1 MIRVSRSPPTALQHL
16 KYSKKGLLALNPP
29 QRAAAEQIHGPV
41 LILAGAG
48 TGKTRVIT
56 TRIAGMVYDD
66 IPPGQ
71 ILAVTFTNKAAN
83 EMRERVGTMIAS
95 ELAERVTISTFH
107 SLCVRILRTCIERLG
122 YKKNFSIYTQSD
134 QVGLLRRIIVRKI
147 GKDESLD
154 PKLANMLISQAKN
167 TGKPISDQEDALINE
182 VYRTYQRE
190 LKLLNAVDF
199 DDLIILAVRGLA
211 ENPDIRREWQRRFRF
226 IMVDEFQ
233 DTNHLQMDLLKLL
246 VGEEKNI
253 CVVGDDDQ
261 SIYGWRGAD
270 ITNILGFERFFPDP
284 TVIKLEENYRSTNSI
299 LRLANSLI
307 RHNLQR
313 RDKTLW
319 SGRGEG
325 EKVRLVA
332 MPDAETEAD
341 WVISEILERHRI
353 GRRPYDDMAILF
365 RMNSQSRVMEEKLR
379 ENEIPYKLIGGQSF
393 FERREI
399 KDILGYLYLFLN
411 HDDDVS
417 LLRVIS
423 TPPRGI
429 GEGTITLA
437 TQFSIDHQMSVFTA
451 LNDFE
456 FLGSL
461 SGRAQKAIESF
472 TSFIYRYSDVSHTS
486 SANYAAMTEELIKE
500 IGYAEFLKKNCKTS
514 EEVDSRRKNV
524 AELIES
530 MHSHFEKSRRGL
542 RGFLDSVALMQDR
555 EDAKN
560 EAEGN
565 GVSLIT
571 MHAAKGLE
579 FPVCHII
586 GVEEGIL
593 PHSRSIEEGS
603 RDEERRLLY
612 VGITRAMEDL
622 TITWCRSRNRYGDKM
637 PCQPSSFFRELSK
650 DELIE
655 TDHGTLAA
663 TPADEDFAADYF
675 ARMKQMLSS

>member
-1 MIRVSRSPPTALQHL
+1 MNYT
-16 KYSKKGLLALNPP
+16 KKGLLALNPP

-56 TRIAGMVYDD
+56 TRIAGMVYDG
-66 IPPGQ
+66 IPPEQ
-71 ILAVTFTNKAAN
+71 ILAVTFTNKAAA
-83 EMRERVGTMIAS
+83 EMRERVGTMIDP
-95 ELAERVTISTFH
+95 EVAERVTISTFH

-122 YKKNFSIYTQSD
+122 YKKSFSIYTQSD

-167 TGKPISDQEDALINE
+167 TGKPISDMEDSLISE

-199 DDLIILAVRGLA
+199 DDLIILAVRGLQ
-211 ENPDIRREWQRRFRF
+211 ENADIRREWQRRFRYV
-226 IMVDEFQ
+226 MVDEFQ
-233 DTNHLQMDLLKLL
+233 DTNHLQMDLLKSL
-246 VGEEKNI
+246 VGEEHNI

-270 ITNILGFERFFPDP
+270 ITNILGFEQFYPNP
-284 TVIKLEENYRSTNSI
+284 TVIKLEENYRSTNCI

-307 RHNLQR
+307 RHNLTR

-319 SGRGEG
+319 SGMGDG
-325 EKVRLVA
+325 KKVRLVA
-332 MPDAETEAD
+332 MPDAETEAE
-341 WVISEILERHRI
+341 WVIGELLDRHRI
-353 GRRPYDDMAILF
+353 GRRPYDEMVILF
-365 RMNSQSRVMEEKLR
+365 RVNSQSRVMEEKLR

-393 FERREI
+393 YERREI
-399 KDILGYLYLFLN
+399 KDILAYLALFLN

-417 LLRVIS
+417 LLRVIAA
-423 TPPRGI
+423 PPRGI

-451 LNDFE
+451 LNDLE
-456 FLGSL
+456 FLGCL
-461 SGRAQKAIESF
+461 TTRAQRAIGAF
-472 TSFIYRYSDVSHTS
+472 TTFIYRYSDIVHTK

-500 IGYAEFLKKNCKTS
+500 ISYAEFLKKNCKTP

-524 AELIES
+524 SELIDG
-530 MHSHFEKSRRGL
+530 MHSHFEKSKRGL
-542 RGFLDSVALMQDR
+542 RGYLDSVALMQDR

-612 VGITRAMEDL
+612 VGITRAKEDL
-622 TITWCRSRNRYGDKM
+622 TITWCRSRKRYGDKM

-650 DELIE
+650 EELIE
-655 TDHGTLAA
+655 TDHSTLAA
-663 TPADEDFAADYF
+663 APVDEDYAADYF
-675 ARMKQMLSS
+675 AKMKEMLSS

>member
-1 MIRVSRSPPTALQHL
+1 L

-56 TRIAGMVYDD
+56 TRIAGMVYDG

-83 EMRERVGTMIAS
+83 EMRERVGTMIDP
-95 ELAERVTISTFH
+95 EVAEGVTISTFH

-122 YKKNFSIYTQSD
+122 YKKSFSIYTQSD

-167 TGKPISDQEDALINE
+167 TGKPVSDMEDSLISE
-182 VYRTYQRE
+182 VYRSYQRE

-199 DDLIILAVRGLA
+199 DDLIILAVRGLQ

-246 VGEEKNI
+246 VGEERNI

-270 ITNILGFERFFPDP
+270 ITNILGFEQFYPNP
-284 TVIKLEENYRSTNSI
+284 TVIKLEENYRSTNCI

-307 RHNLQR
+307 RHNLTR

-319 SGRGEG
+319 SGMGEG

-332 MPDAETEAD
+332 MPDAETEAE
-341 WVISEILERHRI
+341 WVIGELLDRHRI

-393 FERREI
+393 YERREI
-399 KDILGYLYLFLN
+399 KDILAYLALFLN

-417 LLRVIS
+417 LLRVIA

-461 SGRAQKAIESF
+461 TSRAQKAIEAF
-472 TSFIYRYSDVSHTS
+472 TTFVYRYSDIAHTK

-500 IGYAEFLKKNCKTS
+500 ISYAEFLKKNCKTP

-524 AELIES
+524 SELIDG
-530 MHSHFEKSRRGL
+530 MHSHFEKSKRGL
-542 RGFLDSVALMQDR
+542 RGYLDSVALMQDR

-560 EAEGN
+560 ETEGN

-612 VGITRAMEDL
+612 VGITRAKEDL
-622 TITWCRSRNRYGDKM
+622 TITWCRSRKRYGDKM

-650 DELIE
+650 EELIE
-655 TDHGTLAA
+655 TDHTTLAA
-663 TPADEDFAADYF
+663 APADEDYAADYF
-675 ARMKQMLSS
+675 ARMKEMLSS

>member
-1 MIRVSRSPPTALQHL
+1 M

-56 TRIAGMVYDD
+56 TRIAGMVYDG
-66 IPPGQ
+66 IPPEQ

-83 EMRERVGTMIAS
+83 EMRERVGTMIDP

-122 YKKNFSIYTQSD
+122 YKKSFSIYTQSD

-167 TGKPISDQEDALINE
+167 TGKPVSDMEDSLISE

-199 DDLIILAVRGLA
+199 DDLIILAVRGLQ
-211 ENPDIRREWQRRFRF
+211 ENADIRREWQRRFRF

-246 VGEEKNI
+246 VGEERNI

-270 ITNILGFERFFPDP
+270 ITNILGFEQFYPNP
-284 TVIKLEENYRSTNSI
+284 TVIKLEENYRSTNCI

-307 RHNLQR
+307 RHNLTR

-319 SGRGEG
+319 SGMGEG

-332 MPDAETEAD
+332 MPDAETEAE
-341 WVISEILERHRI
+341 WVIGELLDRHRI

-393 FERREI
+393 YERREI
-399 KDILGYLYLFLN
+399 KDILAYLALFLN

-461 SGRAQKAIESF
+461 TSRAQKAIEAF
-472 TSFIYRYSDVSHTS
+472 TTFVYRYSDIAHTK
-486 SANYAAMTEELIKE
+486 SANYAAMADELIKE
-500 IGYAEFLKKNCKTS
+500 ISYAEFLKKNCKTP

-524 AELIES
+524 SELIDG
-530 MHSHFEKSRRGL
+530 MHSHFEKSKRGL
-542 RGFLDSVALMQDR
+542 RGYLDSVALMQDR

-612 VGITRAMEDL
+612 VGITRAKEDL
-622 TITWCRSRNRYGDKM
+622 TITWCRSRKRYGDKM

-650 DELIE
+650 EELIE
-655 TDHGTLAA
+655 TDHTTLAA
-663 TPADEDFAADYF
+663 APVDEDYAADYF
-675 ARMKQMLSS
+675 ARMKEMLSS

>member
-1 MIRVSRSPPTALQHL
+1 LNYT
-16 KYSKKGLLALNPP
+16 KKGLLALNPP

-56 TRIAGMVYDD
+56 TRIAGMVYDG
-66 IPPGQ
+66 IPPEQ
-71 ILAVTFTNKAAN
+71 ILAVTFTNKAAA
-83 EMRERVGTMIAS
+83 EMRERVGTMIDP
-95 ELAERVTISTFH
+95 EVAERVTISTFH

-122 YKKNFSIYTQSD
+122 YKKSFSIYTQSD

-167 TGKPISDQEDALINE
+167 TGKPISDMEDSLISE

-199 DDLIILAVRGLA
+199 DDLIILAVRGLQ
-211 ENPDIRREWQRRFRF
+211 ENADIRREWQRRFRYV
-226 IMVDEFQ
+226 MVDEFQ
-233 DTNHLQMDLLKLL
+233 DTNHLQMDLLKSL
-246 VGEEKNI
+246 VGEEHNI

-270 ITNILGFERFFPDP
+270 ITNILGFEQFYPNP
-284 TVIKLEENYRSTNSI
+284 TVIKLEENYRSTNCI

-307 RHNLQR
+307 RHNLTR

-319 SGRGEG
+319 SGMGDG

-332 MPDAETEAD
+332 MPDAETEAE
-341 WVISEILERHRI
+341 WVIGELLDRHRI
-353 GRRPYDDMAILF
+353 GRRPYDEMAILF

-393 FERREI
+393 YERREI
-399 KDILGYLYLFLN
+399 KDILAYLALFLN

-417 LLRVIS
+417 LLRVIAA
-423 TPPRGI
+423 PPRGI

-451 LNDFE
+451 LNDLE
-456 FLGSL
+456 FLGCL
-461 SGRAQKAIESF
+461 TTRAQRAIGAF
-472 TSFIYRYSDVSHTS
+472 TTFIYRYSDIVHTK

-500 IGYAEFLKKNCKTS
+500 ISYAEFLKKNCKTP

-524 AELIES
+524 SELIDG
-530 MHSHFEKSRRGL
+530 MHSHFEKSKRGL
-542 RGFLDSVALMQDR
+542 RGYLDSVALMQDR

-612 VGITRAMEDL
+612 VGITRAKEDL
-622 TITWCRSRNRYGDKM
+622 TITWCRSRKRYGDKM

-650 DELIE
+650 EELIE
-655 TDHGTLAA
+655 TDHSTLAA
-663 TPADEDFAADYF
+663 APVDEDYAADYF
-675 ARMKQMLSS
+675 AKMKEMLSS

>member
-1 MIRVSRSPPTALQHL
+1 MNYT
-16 KYSKKGLLALNPP
+16 KKGLLALNPP

-56 TRIAGMVYDD
+56 TRIAGMVYDG
-66 IPPGQ
+66 IPPEQ
-71 ILAVTFTNKAAN
+71 ILAVTFTNKAAA
-83 EMRERVGTMIAS
+83 EMRERVGTMIDP
-95 ELAERVTISTFH
+95 EVAERVTISTFH

-122 YKKNFSIYTQSD
+122 YKKSFSIYTQSD

-167 TGKPISDQEDALINE
+167 TGKPISDMEDSLISE

-199 DDLIILAVRGLA
+199 DDLIILAVRGLQ
-211 ENPDIRREWQRRFRF
+211 ENADIRREWQRRFRYVL
-226 IMVDEFQ
+226 VDEFQ
-233 DTNHLQMDLLKLL
+233 DTNHLQMDLLKSL
-246 VGEEKNI
+246 VGEEHNI
-253 CVVGDDDQ
+253 CVVGDDEQ

-270 ITNILGFERFFPDP
+270 ITNILGFEQFYPNP
-284 TVIKLEENYRSTNSI
+284 TVIKLEENYRSTNCI

-307 RHNLQR
+307 RHNLTR

-319 SGRGEG
+319 SGMGDG

-332 MPDAETEAD
+332 MPDAETEAE
-341 WVISEILERHRI
+341 WVIGELLDRHRI
-353 GRRPYDDMAILF
+353 GRRPYDEMAILF

-393 FERREI
+393 YERREI
-399 KDILGYLYLFLN
+399 KDILAYLALFLN

-417 LLRVIS
+417 LLRVIAA
-423 TPPRGI
+423 PPRGI

-451 LNDFE
+451 LNDLE
-456 FLGSL
+456 FLGCL
-461 SGRAQKAIESF
+461 TTRAQRAIGAF
-472 TSFIYRYSDVSHTS
+472 TTFIYRYSDIVHTK

-500 IGYAEFLKKNCKTS
+500 ISYAEFLKKNCKTP

-524 AELIES
+524 SELIDG
-530 MHSHFEKSRRGL
+530 MHSHFEKSKRGL
-542 RGFLDSVALMQDR
+542 RGYLDSVALMQDR

-612 VGITRAMEDL
+612 VGITRAKEDL
-622 TITWCRSRNRYGDKM
+622 TITWCRSRKRYGDKM

-650 DELIE
+650 EELIE
-655 TDHGTLAA
+655 TDHSTLAA
-663 TPADEDFAADYF
+663 APVDEDYAADYF
-675 ARMKQMLSS
+675 AKMKEMLSS

>member
-1 MIRVSRSPPTALQHL
+1 MNYT
-16 KYSKKGLLALNPP
+16 KKGLLALNPP

-56 TRIAGMVYDD
+56 TRIAGMVYDG
-66 IPPGQ
+66 IPPEQ
-71 ILAVTFTNKAAN
+71 ILAVTFTNKAAA
-83 EMRERVGTMIAS
+83 EMRERVGTMIDH
-95 ELAERVTISTFH
+95 EVAERVTISTFH

-122 YKKNFSIYTQSD
+122 YKKSFSIYTQSY

-167 TGKPISDQEDALINE
+167 TGKPISDMEDSLISE

-199 DDLIILAVRGLA
+199 DDLIILAVRGLQ
-211 ENPDIRREWQRRFRF
+211 ENADIRREWQRRLRYV
-226 IMVDEFQ
+226 MVDEFQ
-233 DTNHLQMDLLKLL
+233 DTNHLQMDLLKSL
-246 VGEEKNI
+246 VGEEHNI

-270 ITNILGFERFFPDP
+270 ITNILGFEQFYPNP
-284 TVIKLEENYRSTNSI
+284 TVIKLEENYRSTNCI

-307 RHNLQR
+307 RHNLTR

-319 SGRGEG
+319 SGMGDG

-332 MPDAETEAD
+332 MPDAETEAE
-341 WVISEILERHRI
+341 WVIGELLDRHRI
-353 GRRPYDDMAILF
+353 GRRPYDEMAILF

-393 FERREI
+393 YERREI
-399 KDILGYLYLFLN
+399 KDILAYLALFLN

-417 LLRVIS
+417 LLRVIAA
-423 TPPRGI
+423 PPRGI

-451 LNDFE
+451 LNDLE
-456 FLGSL
+456 FLGCL
-461 SGRAQKAIESF
+461 TTRAQRAIGAF
-472 TSFIYRYSDVSHTS
+472 TTFIYRYSDIVHTK

-500 IGYAEFLKKNCKTS
+500 ISYAEFLKKNCKTP

-524 AELIES
+524 SELIDG
-530 MHSHFEKSRRGL
+530 MHSHFEKSKRGL
-542 RGFLDSVALMQDR
+542 RGYLDSVALMQDR

-612 VGITRAMEDL
+612 VGITRAKEDL
-622 TITWCRSRNRYGDKM
+622 TITWCRSRKRYGDKM

-650 DELIE
+650 EELIE
-655 TDHGTLAA
+655 TDHSTLAA
-663 TPADEDFAADYF
+663 APVDEDYAADYF
-675 ARMKQMLSS
+675 AKMKEMLSS

>member
-1 MIRVSRSPPTALQHL
+1 M

-56 TRIAGMVYDD
+56 TRIAGMVYDG
-66 IPPGQ
+66 IPPEQ

-83 EMRERVGTMIAS
+83 EMRERVGSMIDPD
-95 ELAERVTISTFH
+95 LAERVTISTFH

-122 YKKNFSIYTQSD
+122 YKKSFSIYTQSD

-167 TGKPISDQEDALINE
+167 TGKPVSDMEDSLISE
-182 VYRTYQRE
+182 VYRSYQRE

-199 DDLIILAVRGLA
+199 DDLIILAVRGLQ
-211 ENPDIRREWQRRFRF
+211 ENADIRREWQRRFRF

-246 VGEEKNI
+246 VGEERNI

-270 ITNILGFERFFPDP
+270 ITNILGFEQFYPNP
-284 TVIKLEENYRSTNSI
+284 TVIKLEENYRSTNCI

-307 RHNLQR
+307 RHNLTR

-319 SGRGEG
+319 SGMGEG

-332 MPDAETEAD
+332 MPDAETEAE
-341 WVISEILERHRI
+341 WVIGELLDRHRI

-365 RMNSQSRVMEEKLR
+365 RMNSQSRAMEEKLR

-393 FERREI
+393 YERREI
-399 KDILGYLYLFLN
+399 KDILAYLALFLN
-411 HDDDVS
+411 HEDDVS
-417 LLRVIS
+417 LLRVIA

-461 SGRAQKAIESF
+461 TSRAQKAIEAF
-472 TSFIYRYSDVSHTS
+472 TAFINRYTDIAHTT
-486 SANYAAMTEELIKE
+486 SANYAAMADELIKE
-500 IGYAEFLKKNCKTS
+500 ISYAEFLKKNCKTP

-524 AELIES
+524 SELIDG
-530 MHSHFEKSRRGL
+530 MHSHFEKSKRGL
-542 RGFLDSVALMQDR
+542 RGYLDSVALMQDR

-612 VGITRAMEDL
+612 VGITRAKEDL
-622 TITWCRSRNRYGDKM
+622 TITWCRSRKRYGDKM

-650 DELIE
+650 EELIE
-655 TDHGTLAA
+655 TDHSTLAA
-663 TPADEDFAADYF
+663 APVDEDYAADYF
-675 ARMKQMLSS
+675 ARMKEMLSS

>member
-1 MIRVSRSPPTALQHL
+1 MNYT
-16 KYSKKGLLALNPP
+16 KKGLLALNPP

-56 TRIAGMVYDD
+56 TRIAGMVYDG
-66 IPPGQ
+66 IPPEQ
-71 ILAVTFTNKAAN
+71 ILAVTFTNKAAA
-83 EMRERVGTMIAS
+83 EMRERVGTMIDP
-95 ELAERVTISTFH
+95 EVAERVTISTFH

-122 YKKNFSIYTQSD
+122 YKKSFSIYTQSD

-167 TGKPISDQEDALINE
+167 TGKPISDMEDSLISE

-199 DDLIILAVRGLA
+199 DDLIILAVRGLQ
-211 ENPDIRREWQRRFRF
+211 ENADIRREWQRRFRYV
-226 IMVDEFQ
+226 MVDEFQ
-233 DTNHLQMDLLKLL
+233 DTNHLQMDLLKSL
-246 VGEEKNI
+246 VGEERNI

-270 ITNILGFERFFPDP
+270 ITNILGFEQFYPNP
-284 TVIKLEENYRSTNSI
+284 TVIKLEENYRSTNCI

-307 RHNLQR
+307 RHNLTR

-319 SGRGEG
+319 SGMGDG

-332 MPDAETEAD
+332 MPDAETEAE
-341 WVISEILERHRI
+341 WVIGELLDRHRI

-393 FERREI
+393 YERREI
-399 KDILGYLYLFLN
+399 KDILAYLALFLN

-417 LLRVIS
+417 LLRVIAA
-423 TPPRGI
+423 PPRGI

-451 LNDFE
+451 LNDLE
-456 FLGSL
+456 FLGCL
-461 SGRAQKAIESF
+461 TTRAQRAIGAF
-472 TSFIYRYSDVSHTS
+472 TTFIYRYSDIVHTK

-500 IGYAEFLKKNCKTS
+500 ISYAEFLKKNCKTP

-524 AELIES
+524 SELIDG
-530 MHSHFEKSRRGL
+530 MHSHFEKSKRGL
-542 RGFLDSVALMQDR
+542 RGYLDSVALMQDR

-612 VGITRAMEDL
+612 VGITRAKEDL
-622 TITWCRSRNRYGDKM
+622 TITWCRSRKRYGDKM

-650 DELIE
+650 EELIE
-655 TDHGTLAA
+655 TDHSTLAA
-663 TPADEDFAADYF
+663 APVDEDYAADYF
-675 ARMKQMLSS
+675 AKMKEMLSS

>member
-1 MIRVSRSPPTALQHL
+1 MN
-16 KYSKKGLLALNPP
+16 YSKKGLLALNPP

-56 TRIAGMVYDD
+56 TRIAGMVYDG
-66 IPPGQ
+66 IPPEQ
-71 ILAVTFTNKAAN
+71 ILAVTFTNKAAA
-83 EMRERVGTMIAS
+83 EMRERVGTMIDP
-95 ELAERVTISTFH
+95 EVAERVTISTFH

-122 YKKNFSIYTQSD
+122 YKKSFSIYTQSD

-167 TGKPISDQEDALINE
+167 TGKPISDMEDSLISE

-199 DDLIILAVRGLA
+199 DDLIILAVRGLQ
-211 ENPDIRREWQRRFRF
+211 ENADIRREWQRRFRYV
-226 IMVDEFQ
+226 MVDEFQ
-233 DTNHLQMDLLKLL
+233 DTNHLQMDLLKSL
-246 VGEEKNI
+246 VGEEHNI

-270 ITNILGFERFFPDP
+270 ITNILGFEQFYPNP
-284 TVIKLEENYRSTNSI
+284 TVIKLEENYRSTNCI

-307 RHNLQR
+307 RHNLTR

-319 SGRGEG
+319 SGMGDG

-332 MPDAETEAD
+332 MPDAETEAE
-341 WVISEILERHRI
+341 WVIGELLDRHRI

-393 FERREI
+393 YERREI
-399 KDILGYLYLFLN
+399 KDILAYLALFLN

-417 LLRVIS
+417 LLRVIAA
-423 TPPRGI
+423 PPRGI

-451 LNDFE
+451 LNDLE
-456 FLGSL
+456 FLGCL
-461 SGRAQKAIESF
+461 TTRAQRAIGAF
-472 TSFIYRYSDVSHTS
+472 TTFIYRYSDIVHTK

-500 IGYAEFLKKNCKTS
+500 ISYAEFLKKNCKTP

-524 AELIES
+524 SELIDG
-530 MHSHFEKSRRGL
+530 MHSHFEKSKRGL
-542 RGFLDSVALMQDR
+542 RGYLDSVALMQDR

-612 VGITRAMEDL
+612 VGITRAKEDL
-622 TITWCRSRNRYGDKM
+622 TITWCRSRKRYGDKM

-650 DELIE
+650 EELIE
-655 TDHGTLAA
+655 TDHSTLATA
-663 TPADEDFAADYF
+663 PVDEDYAADYF
-675 ARMKQMLSS
+675 AKMKEMLSS

>member
-1 MIRVSRSPPTALQHL
+1 MN
-16 KYSKKGLLALNPP
+16 YSKKGLLALNPP

-56 TRIAGMVYDD
+56 TRIAGMVYDG
-66 IPPGQ
+66 IPPEQ
-71 ILAVTFTNKAAN
+71 ILAVTFTNKAAA
-83 EMRERVGTMIAS
+83 EMRERVGTMIDP
-95 ELAERVTISTFH
+95 EVAERVTISTFH

-122 YKKNFSIYTQSD
+122 YKKSFSIYTQSD

-167 TGKPISDQEDALINE
+167 TGKPISDMEDSLISE

-199 DDLIILAVRGLA
+199 DDLIILAVRGLQ
-211 ENPDIRREWQRRFRF
+211 ENADIRREWQRRFRYV
-226 IMVDEFQ
+226 MVDEFQ
-233 DTNHLQMDLLKLL
+233 DTNHLQMDLLKSL
-246 VGEEKNI
+246 VGEEHNI

-270 ITNILGFERFFPDP
+270 ITNILGFEQFYPNP
-284 TVIKLEENYRSTNSI
+284 TVIKLEENYRSTNCI

-307 RHNLQR
+307 RHNLTR

-319 SGRGEG
+319 SGMGDG

-332 MPDAETEAD
+332 MPDAETEAE
-341 WVISEILERHRI
+341 WVIGELLDRHRI

-393 FERREI
+393 YERREI
-399 KDILGYLYLFLN
+399 KDILAYLALFLN

-417 LLRVIS
+417 LLRVIAA
-423 TPPRGI
+423 PPRGI

-451 LNDFE
+451 LNDLE
-456 FLGSL
+456 FLGCL
-461 SGRAQKAIESF
+461 TTRAQRAIGAF
-472 TSFIYRYSDVSHTS
+472 TTFIYRYSDIVHTK
-486 SANYAAMTEELIKE
+486 SANYAAMTEELIRE
-500 IGYAEFLKKNCKTS
+500 IGYAEFLKKNCKTP

-524 AELIES
+524 SELIDG
-530 MHSHFEKSRRGL
+530 MHSHFEKSKRGL
-542 RGFLDSVALMQDR
+542 RGYLDSVALMQDR
-555 EDAKN
+555 EDAEN
-560 EAEGN
+560 ETEGN

-612 VGITRAMEDL
+612 VGITRAKEDL
-622 TITWCRSRNRYGDKM
+622 TITWCRSRKRYGDKM

-650 DELIE
+650 EELIE
-655 TDHGTLAA
+655 TDHSTLAA
-663 TPADEDFAADYF
+663 APVDEDYAADYF
-675 ARMKQMLSS
+675 AKMKEMLSS

>member
-1 MIRVSRSPPTALQHL
+1 M

-29 QRAAAEQIHGPV
+29 QRAAAEQVNGPV

-56 TRIAGMVYDD
+56 TRIAGMVYDG
-66 IPPGQ
+66 IPPEH
-71 ILAVTFTNKAAN
+71 ILAVTFTNKAAS
-83 EMRERVGTMIAS
+83 EMRERVGTMIDP
-95 ELAERVTISTFH
+95 EVAERLTISTFH

-122 YKKNFSIYTQSD
+122 YKKSFSIYTQSD
-134 QVGLLRRIIVRKI
+134 QIGLLKRIIVRKI
-147 GKDESLD
+147 GKDESLE

-167 TGKPISDQEDALINE
+167 SGKPISDQEDALINE

-199 DDLIILAVRGLA
+199 DDLLILAVQGLG
-211 ENPDIRREWQRRFRF
+211 ENPDVRAEWQRRFRF

-233 DTNHLQMDLLKLL
+233 DTNHLQMDLLRHL
-246 VGEEKNI
+246 VGPEKNI

-270 ITNILGFERFFPDP
+270 ITNILEFERFFSNP
-284 TVIKLEENYRSTNSI
+284 TVIKLEENYRSTNCI

-307 RHNLQR
+307 RHNVNR
-313 RDKTLW
+313 REKTLW

-325 EKVRLVA
+325 EKVRVVA
-332 MPDAETEAD
+332 MPDADTEAD
-341 WVISEILERHRI
+341 WVIGEILERHRL

-393 FERREI
+393 YERREI
-399 KDILGYLYLFLN
+399 KDILAYLALFLN

-423 TPPRGI
+423 TPTRGI
-429 GEGTITLA
+429 GEGTISLA

-451 LNDFE
+451 LNDLQFRSV
-456 FLGSL
+456 LTS
-461 SGRAQKAIESF
+461 RAQKAIEAF
-472 TSFIYRYSDVSHTS
+472 TDFIHRYSDIAHTKG
-486 SANYAAMTEELIKE
+486 ANYAAMAEELVNE
-500 IGYAEFLKKNCKTS
+500 IDYATFLKKNCKTP
-514 EEVDSRRKNV
+514 EEVDNRRKNV
-524 AELIES
+524 AELIEG
-530 MHSHFEKSRRGL
+530 MRNHFEKSKRGL
-542 RGFLDSVALMQDR
+542 RGYLDSVALMQER
-555 EDAKN
+555 EDEKN

-603 RDEERRLLY
+603 RDEERRLFY

-622 TITWCRSRNRYGDKM
+622 TTTWCRSRKRYGDKM
-637 PCQPSSFFRELSK
+637 PCQASSFFRELSK
-650 DELIE
+650 EELIE
-655 TDHGTLAA
+655 TDHGTLEAA
-663 TPADEDFAADYF
+663 PVDEDFAADYF
-675 ARMKQMLSS
+675 ARMKEMLKSPS

>member
-1 MIRVSRSPPTALQHL
+1 MN
-16 KYSKKGLLALNPP
+16 YSKKGLLALNPP

-56 TRIAGMVYDD
+56 TRIAGMVYDG
-66 IPPGQ
+66 IPPEQ
-71 ILAVTFTNKAAN
+71 ILAVTFTNKAAA
-83 EMRERVGTMIAS
+83 EMRERVGTMIDP
-95 ELAERVTISTFH
+95 EVAERVTISTFH

-122 YKKNFSIYTQSD
+122 YKKSFSIYTQSD

-167 TGKPISDQEDALINE
+167 TGKPISDMEDSLISE

-190 LKLLNAVDF
+190 LKLHNAVDF
-199 DDLIILAVRGLA
+199 DDLIILAVRGLQ
-211 ENPDIRREWQRRFRF
+211 ENADIRREWQRRFRYV
-226 IMVDEFQ
+226 MVDEFQ
-233 DTNHLQMDLLKLL
+233 DTNHLQMDLLKSL
-246 VGEEKNI
+246 VGEEHNI

-270 ITNILGFERFFPDP
+270 ITNILVFEQFYPNP
-284 TVIKLEENYRSTNSI
+284 TVIKLEENYRSTNCI

-307 RHNLQR
+307 RHNLTR

-319 SGRGEG
+319 SGMGDG

-332 MPDAETEAD
+332 MPDAETEAE
-341 WVISEILERHRI
+341 WVIGELLDRHRI
-353 GRRPYDDMAILF
+353 GRRPYDEMAILF

-393 FERREI
+393 YERREI
-399 KDILGYLYLFLN
+399 KDILAYLALFLN

-417 LLRVIS
+417 LLRVIAA
-423 TPPRGI
+423 PPRGI

-451 LNDFE
+451 LNDLE
-456 FLGSL
+456 FLGCL
-461 SGRAQKAIESF
+461 TTRAQRAIGAF
-472 TSFIYRYSDVSHTS
+472 TTFIYRYSDIVHTK

-500 IGYAEFLKKNCKTS
+500 ISYAEFLKKNCKTP

-524 AELIES
+524 SELIDG
-530 MHSHFEKSRRGL
+530 MHSHFEKSKRGL
-542 RGFLDSVALMQDR
+542 RGYLDSVALMQDR

-593 PHSRSIEEGS
+593 PHSSSIEEGS

-612 VGITRAMEDL
+612 VGITRAKEDL
-622 TITWCRSRNRYGDKM
+622 TITWCRSRKRYGDKM

-650 DELIE
+650 EELIE
-655 TDHGTLAA
+655 TDHSTLAA
-663 TPADEDFAADYF
+663 APVDEDYAADYF
-675 ARMKQMLSS
+675 AKMKEMLSS